1 MRADG
6 TMGVRDPAT
15 NLPTVFGIVNHP
27 LRASLAAH
35 SRHGEAFSLSGED
48 ANIAFELWLVNRFR
62 RSYRTSGLLAV
73 LDIMRPV
80 LQELRD
86 KLVDRGVFASKLA
99 LGRLSRRLAA
109 LWSRNESSVVGRLLT
124 DPDYLPGLEQAWQQY
139 LDAIPL
145 RSVLPA
151 TAAFTAAN
159 SPRGGASCARRV
171 PESKESWTS
180 PGRPKR
186 NWNELEE
193 AHRLPLFPGRV
204 ELGHLRLFDAAAM
217 EQLGVT
223 MFLWL
228 LNGRAP
234 GATPADQPKEGRSI
248 CGPCFI
254 NWFNDQYAAWQAAQQ
269 ATQDEKAAAQAAKQ
283 AAQEEKA
290 AVKAAEQTE
299 KEAAKQAVA
308 QAAPEETA
316 NKMATGVITSAYE
329 WAAMKR
335 TKADADEAK
344 LDEAREALHCASAE
358 LTWAQAQASSVEH
371 WILLGSLHQRV
382 DKANEDLQ
390 ACDA

>member
-1 MRADG
+1 M
-6 TMGVRDPAT
+6 
-15 NLPTVFGIVNHP
+15 
-27 LRASLAAH
+27 
-35 SRHGEAFSLSGED
+35 
-48 ANIAFELWLVNRFR
+48 
-62 RSYRTSGLLAV
+62 
-73 LDIMRPV
+73 
-80 LQELRD
+80 
-86 KLVDRGVFASKLA
+86 
-99 LGRLSRRLAA
+99 
-109 LWSRNESSVVGRLLT
+109 
-124 DPDYLPGLEQAWQQY
+124 
-139 LDAIPL
+139 
-145 RSVLPA
+145 
-151 TAAFTAAN
+151 
-159 SPRGGASCARRV
+159 
-171 PESKESWTS
+171 
-180 PGRPKR
+180 
-186 NWNELEE
+186 
-193 AHRLPLFPGRV
+193 
-204 ELGHLRLFDAAAM
+204 
-217 EQLGVT
+217 T

-234 GATPADQPKEGRSI
+234 GATPADQPKEGRSVSLAKVPSSSLTSLQI

>member
-1 MRADG
+1 MALFSFWVRMIRCHGYMRADG

-193 AHRLPLFPGRV
+193 AHRLPLCLWTQQGSPFSRGTTPETVNTALVLVFQKRDLRQRRGYSSN
-204 ELGHLRLFDAAAM
+204 GHAPCARYRFR
-217 EQLGVT
+217 T
-223 MFLWL
+223 MQ
-228 LNGRAP
+228 R
-234 GATPADQPKEGRSI
+234 DS
-248 CGPCFI
+248 GP
-254 NWFNDQYAAWQAAQQ
+254 
-269 ATQDEKAAAQAAKQ
+269 
-283 AAQEEKA
+283 
-290 AVKAAEQTE
+290 
-299 KEAAKQAVA
+299 
-308 QAAPEETA
+308 
-316 NKMATGVITSAYE
+316 
-329 WAAMKR
+329 
-335 TKADADEAK
+335 
-344 LDEAREALHCASAE
+344 
-358 LTWAQAQASSVEH
+358 
-371 WILLGSLHQRV
+371 
-382 DKANEDLQ
+382 
-390 ACDA
+390 